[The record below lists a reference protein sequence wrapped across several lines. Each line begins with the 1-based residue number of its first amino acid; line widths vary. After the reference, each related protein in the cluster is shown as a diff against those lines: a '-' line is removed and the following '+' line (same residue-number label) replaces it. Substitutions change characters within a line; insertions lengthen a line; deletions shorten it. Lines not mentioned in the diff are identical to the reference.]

1 MERRSGAPGQGDG
14 HLEKASKEITSL
26 QNEHREITRERER
39 LYGYRDNYLKKRP
52 KKLIKFDDEDYYET
66 PREYLRGLDRYRE
79 ASQSP
84 EVRAEAEEIIA
95 DPDWIY
101 LNETDK
107 RLQDELMRIEA
118 AIRDREQLFGYG
130 KPRMRGGMR
139 GHGMSHMDRGRMW
152 QEMCNRRY

>member
-1 MERRSGAPGQGDG
+1 MELRSGAPGQGDG
-14 HLEKASKEITSL
+14 HLEKLSKEIVAL
-26 QNEHREITRERER
+26 GKQRGEIVKERER
-39 LYGYRDNYLKKRP
+39 IYEYRDNYLKKRP
-52 KKLIKFDDEDYYET
+52 KKLIKLDGEDYYET

-79 ASQSP
+79 ASQRP

-101 LNETDK
+101 LNEADT
-107 RLQDELMRIEA
+107 RLQDEIRRIET

-130 KPRMRGGMR
+130 KPRMRGGR
-139 GHGMSHMDRGRMW
+139 GVSHMDRGRTW